1 MLSSDRPGP
10 RICAPGLVR
19 LLVRIFLTS
28 IRLRAPVLLGGGA
41 LLFWVVLCGELGTNS
56 RHDKGVY
63 VIFWTFK

>member
-28 IRLRAPVLLGGGA
+28 IRLRTPVFLGGGA
-41 LLFWVVLCGELGTNS
+41 LLFVVVLCGELGANL
-56 RHDKGVY
+56 RHNKGVY
-63 VIFWTFK
+63 VIFWTFR